1 MNYTNE
7 VRNEEMPNNN
17 RAYKGINYNPNNI
30 KIPRRKNKI
39 KTDNNNNYQEIKEFK
54 SQEDLVFLKK
64 LKPTKSF
71 EPYIKSGSKN
81 IVNNKMNMNN
91 EYNEFNDY
99 NEYND
104 QFVNKG
110 INKTNVKSNSSIK
123 INTKVN
129 CKKYFTSK
137 KMGNNNENMSNQI
150 SNNNKEVINS
160 NLNNNVSSNHYN
172 IVYPGQNSV
181 KMKGKKMIN
190 YYNNVNNN
198 NKNNNLTMTKSSI
211 QIKGN
216 YPLTQSQNI
225 YQYHTQSKVES
236 IALNVDV
243 DNNNNG
249 SKDKYIRRENIENSN
264 NKARSIQNRYINN
277 QNYTNKTHLVKREF
291 NNKAINYDN
300 NNNNLTP
307 KLVQN
312 KNIKVNS
319 NYNLMENVENRTNRI
334 NNNYANYNYN
344 ISNSNRSNKTIHKI
358 KNNLARTTQVEMEKE
373 NQFVKNNN
381 DEYNNIFF
389 YTCNTNKN
397 TNTNANYNNELNENK
412 YNYQYKEKSDFIY
425 NAFDDDNNIYNNNN
439 NINIIS
445 NKKENKMKKQFVYKK
460 SGNLSDNKIQK
471 LITNKNNSQSKPS
484 INNNNEPQN
493 IEKLQNNLTKGKKTI
508 NRINK
513 NVKRDKSNEI
523 IPLKSKRS
531 YEIKKRQFKENK
543 NVKNYT
549 IKKHEMKLRKK
560 KSFDIIDI
568 KIKVPPDD
576 KEEIISI
583 NIKKGNIGEGIENI
597 INQFNLD
604 ESYYEPLLSLVNN
617 SINILNNIDNMKIYK
632 SVKNENEKLGKEN
645 EEVTSSEINNL
656 NLSVIIDLI
665 EKNKFKEYIED
676 IYSDNEEIIDN
687 AKILNLSI

>member
-1 MNYTNE
+1 
-7 VRNEEMPNNN
+7 
-17 RAYKGINYNPNNI
+17 
-30 KIPRRKNKI
+30 
-39 KTDNNNNYQEIKEFK
+39 
-54 SQEDLVFLKK
+54 
-64 LKPTKSF
+64 
-71 EPYIKSGSKN
+71 
-81 IVNNKMNMNN
+81 
-91 EYNEFNDY
+91 
-99 NEYND
+99 
-104 QFVNKG
+104 
-110 INKTNVKSNSSIK
+110 
-123 INTKVN
+123 
-129 CKKYFTSK
+129 
-137 KMGNNNENMSNQI
+137 
-150 SNNNKEVINS
+150 
-160 NLNNNVSSNHYN
+160 
-172 IVYPGQNSV
+172 
-181 KMKGKKMIN
+181 
-190 YYNNVNNN
+190 
-198 NKNNNLTMTKSSI
+198 
-211 QIKGN
+211 
-216 YPLTQSQNI
+216 
-225 YQYHTQSKVES
+225 
-236 IALNVDV
+236 
-243 DNNNNG
+243 
-249 SKDKYIRRENIENSN
+249 
-264 NKARSIQNRYINN
+264 
-277 QNYTNKTHLVKREF
+277 
-291 NNKAINYDN
+291 
-300 NNNNLTP
+300 
-307 KLVQN
+307 
-312 KNIKVNS
+312 
-319 NYNLMENVENRTNRI
+319 
-334 NNNYANYNYN
+334 
-344 ISNSNRSNKTIHKI
+344 
-358 KNNLARTTQVEMEKE
+358 
-373 NQFVKNNN
+373 
-381 DEYNNIFF
+381 
-389 YTCNTNKN
+389 
-397 TNTNANYNNELNENK
+397 
-412 YNYQYKEKSDFIY
+412 
-425 NAFDDDNNIYNNNN
+425 
-439 NINIIS
+439 
-445 NKKENKMKKQFVYKK
+445 MKKQFVYKK

-687 AKILNLSI
+687 TKILNLSI

>member
-7 VRNEEMPNNN
+7 IRNEEMPKNN
-17 RAYKGINYNPNNI
+17 RAYKGINYISNNI

-39 KTDNNNNYQEIKEFK
+39 KSDNNNNYQEIKDFK

-71 EPYIKSGSKN
+71 EPYIKSGGNN

-91 EYNEFNDY
+91 EYNEY
-99 NEYND
+99 SELSA
-104 QFVNKG
+104 NKG
-110 INKTNVKSNSSIK
+110 INKTNAKSNSSIK

-137 KMGNNNENMSNQI
+137 KMGNNNDNMSNQI
-150 SNNNKEVINS
+150 NNNKEVINS
-160 NLNNNVSSNHYN
+160 NLNNNVSSNNYN

-190 YYNNVNNN
+190 YYNNVNVNN
-198 NKNNNLTMTKSSI
+198 NNKNKNNNLIMTKSSI

-243 DNNNNG
+243 DNNNP
-249 SKDKYIRRENIENSN
+249 SQDKYNRRENIENSN
-264 NKARSIQNRYINN
+264 NKARSIQNTYVNN
-277 QNYTNKTHLVKREF
+277 QNYNNKTHLVKREF

-307 KLVQN
+307 KLAQN
-312 KNIKVNS
+312 KNIKINS
-319 NYNLMENVENRTNRI
+319 NCNLMENIENKTNRI

-344 ISNSNRSNKTIHKI
+344 ITNSNRTNKTINKI

-373 NQFVKNNN
+373 NHFMKNNN

-389 YTCNTNKN
+389 YTSNTNKN
-397 TNTNANYNNELNENK
+397 TNINYNNNNNNELSENK
-412 YNYQYKEKSDFIY
+412 YNYQYREKSDFIY
-425 NAFDDDNNIYNNNN
+425 NAVDEDNNIYNN
-439 NINIIS
+439 INSIS
-445 NKKENKMKKQFVYKK
+445 NKKENKMKKKFIYRK
-460 SGNLSDNKIQK
+460 SGNLSDNKMQK
-471 LITNKNNSQSKPS
+471 LISYKNNSQSKQNNNS
-484 INNNNEPQN
+484 NSNNNESQN
-493 IEKLQNNLTKGKKTI
+493 IERLQNNLTKGKKPN

-543 NVKNYT
+543 NVINYT

-560 KSFDIIDI
+560 KSFDNIDI

-583 NIKKGNIGEGIENI
+583 NIKRDNISERIENI
-597 INQFNLD
+597 IKEFSLD
-604 ESYYEPLLSLVNN
+604 DSYYEPLLSLINN
-617 SINILNNIDNMKIYK
+617 SINILNNIDNMKIDK
-632 SVKNENEKLGKEN
+632 SVKNENEKLGEEN
-645 EEVTSSEINNL
+645 EEVTSSETNNL
-656 NLSVIIDLI
+656 DLSIIIDLI
-665 EKNKFKEYIED
+665 EQNKFKEYIED

>member
-1 MNYTNE
+1 
-7 VRNEEMPNNN
+7 
-17 RAYKGINYNPNNI
+17 
-30 KIPRRKNKI
+30 
-39 KTDNNNNYQEIKEFK
+39 
-54 SQEDLVFLKK
+54 
-64 LKPTKSF
+64 
-71 EPYIKSGSKN
+71 
-81 IVNNKMNMNN
+81 
-91 EYNEFNDY
+91 
-99 NEYND
+99 
-104 QFVNKG
+104 
-110 INKTNVKSNSSIK
+110 
-123 INTKVN
+123 
-129 CKKYFTSK
+129 
-137 KMGNNNENMSNQI
+137 
-150 SNNNKEVINS
+150 
-160 NLNNNVSSNHYN
+160 
-172 IVYPGQNSV
+172 
-181 KMKGKKMIN
+181 
-190 YYNNVNNN
+190 
-198 NKNNNLTMTKSSI
+198 MTKSSI

-425 NAFDDDNNIYNNNN
+425 NEFDDDNNIYNNNN

-484 INNNNEPQN
+484 INNNNESQN

-687 AKILNLSI
+687 TKILNLSI

>member
-7 VRNEEMPNNN
+7 IRNEEMPKNN
-17 RAYKGINYNPNNI
+17 RAYKGINYISKNI

-39 KTDNNNNYQEIKEFK
+39 KSDNNNNYQEIKDFK

-71 EPYIKSGSKN
+71 EPYIKSGGNN

-91 EYNEFNDY
+91 EYNEY
-99 NEYND
+99 SELSA
-104 QFVNKG
+104 NKG
-110 INKTNVKSNSSIK
+110 INKTNAKSNSSIK

-137 KMGNNNENMSNQI
+137 KMGNNNDNMSNQI
-150 SNNNKEVINS
+150 NNNKEVINS
-160 NLNNNVSSNHYN
+160 NLNNNVSSNNYN

-190 YYNNVNNN
+190 YYNNVNVNN
-198 NKNNNLTMTKSSI
+198 NNKNKNNNLIMTKSSI

-243 DNNNNG
+243 DNNNP
-249 SKDKYIRRENIENSN
+249 SQDKYNRRENIENSN
-264 NKARSIQNRYINN
+264 NKARSIQNRYVNN
-277 QNYTNKTHLVKREF
+277 QNYNNKTHLVKREF

-307 KLVQN
+307 KLAQN
-312 KNIKVNS
+312 KNIKINS
-319 NYNLMENVENRTNRI
+319 NCNLMENIENKTNRI

-344 ISNSNRSNKTIHKI
+344 ITNSNRTNKTINKI

-373 NQFVKNNN
+373 NHFMKNNN

-389 YTCNTNKN
+389 YTSNTNKN
-397 TNTNANYNNELNENK
+397 TNINYNNNNNNELSENK
-412 YNYQYKEKSDFIY
+412 YNYQYREKSDFIY
-425 NAFDDDNNIYNNNN
+425 NAVDEDNNIYNN
-439 NINIIS
+439 INSIS
-445 NKKENKMKKQFVYKK
+445 NKKENKMKKKFIYRK
-460 SGNLSDNKIQK
+460 SGNLSDNKMQK
-471 LITNKNNSQSKPS
+471 LISYKNNSQSKQNNNS
-484 INNNNEPQN
+484 NSNNNESQN
-493 IEKLQNNLTKGKKTI
+493 IERLQNNLTKGKKPN

-543 NVKNYT
+543 NVINYT

-560 KSFDIIDI
+560 KSFDNIDI

-583 NIKKGNIGEGIENI
+583 NIKRDNISERIENI
-597 INQFNLD
+597 IKEFSLD
-604 ESYYEPLLSLVNN
+604 DSYYEPLLSLINN
-617 SINILNNIDNMKIYK
+617 SINILNNIDNMKIDK
-632 SVKNENEKLGKEN
+632 SVKNENEKLGEEN
-645 EEVTSSEINNL
+645 EEVTSSETNNL
-656 NLSVIIDLI
+656 DLSIIIDLI
-665 EKNKFKEYIED
+665 EQNKFKEYIED

>member
-7 VRNEEMPNNN
+7 VRNEEMQKNN
-17 RAYKGINYNPNNI
+17 RAYKGINYNSNNI

-39 KTDNNNNYQEIKEFK
+39 KSDSNNNYQEIKEFK
-54 SQEDLVFLKK
+54 SQEDLIFLKK

-71 EPYIKSGSKN
+71 EPYLKSGSNN
-81 IVNNKMNMNN
+81 IVNNKINMNN
-91 EYNEFNDY
+91 EYNEY

-110 INKTNVKSNSSIK
+110 INKTNAKSNSSIK

-137 KMGNNNENMSNQI
+137 KIGNNNENMTNQI
-150 SNNNKEVINS
+150 GNNKEVINS
-160 NLNNNVSSNHYN
+160 NLNNNVSSNNYN

-190 YYNNVNNN
+190 YYNNANN

-243 DNNNNG
+243 NNNN
-249 SKDKYIRRENIENSN
+249 SSQDKYNRRENIENSN

-277 QNYTNKTHLVKREF
+277 QNYNNKTHLIKRD
-291 NNKAINYDN
+291 KQINYDN
-300 NNNNLTP
+300 KNNNLTP

-312 KNIKVNS
+312 KNIKMNS
-319 NYNLMENVENRTNRI
+319 NSNLMENIENRTNRI
-334 NNNYANYNYN
+334 NNNNYANYNYN
-344 ISNSNRSNKTIHKI
+344 ISNSNRSNKTMHKI
-358 KNNLARTTQVEMEKE
+358 KSNLARTTQAEMEKE

-389 YTCNTNKN
+389 YTSNTNKN
-397 TNTNANYNNELNENK
+397 ANMNYNNESNENK
-412 YNYQYKEKSDFIY
+412 YNYQYREKSDFIY
-425 NAFDDDNNIYNNNN
+425 NALDDYNNNNYNNN
-439 NINIIS
+439 NINLIS
-445 NKKENKMKKQFVYKK
+445 NKKENKMKNKFIYKK
-460 SGNLSDNKIQK
+460 TGNLSDNKIQK
-471 LITNKNNSQSKPS
+471 FVSNKNNSQSKS
-484 INNNNEPQN
+484 SNNNNESQN
-493 IEKLQNNLTKGKKTI
+493 IEKSQNNLTKGKKPN

-523 IPLKSKRS
+523 IHLKSKRS
-531 YEIKKRQFKENK
+531 YEITKKQFKENK
-543 NVKNYT
+543 NAKIYN
-549 IKKHEMKLRKK
+549 IQKHEMKLRKK

-576 KEEIISI
+576 REEILSI
-583 NIKKGNIGEGIENI
+583 NIKKDNVGERIENI
-597 INQFNLD
+597 IKDLNLD

-617 SINILNNIDNMKIYK
+617 TINILNNVDNMKIYK
-632 SVKNENEKLGKEN
+632 SVKNGKEKLGEEN
-645 EEVTSSEINNL
+645 EEDISLKIASSENNNL
-656 NLSVIIDLI
+656 NLSIVNDLI
-665 EKNKFKEYIED
+665 EKNKLKEYIED

-687 AKILNLSI
+687 SKILNLSI